1 MTNDRPYIFLS
12 RLVVVTH
19 SGAIAFDEK
28 FHRGVNIIRG
38 QNSSG
43 KSTIANFIFY
53 ALGGDYSNWT
63 TEALKCRDV
72 IAEVEIN
79 GAVITLKRHIAQGG
93 LQPMSIFWDSYEE
106 SKKDNINWQTYSYKQ
121 GTSSNTASF
130 TNVIFNA
137 LSFPEVK
144 SDLDSNI
151 TMHQILRLLYI
162 DQDTPTQNLFRYERF
177 DLPLTRQAISE
188 VLLGVYDDSL
198 YTQRLAYRNAVKEND
213 EKKRQ
218 FEGINRV
225 YGQSGTATNLSSV
238 KKEIEVAQT
247 ELANIDKAILELRE
261 KYIVRTTKRTSL
273 NSEIIQADLIPVKN
287 QISETKAKINQYE
300 LEISD
305 SKQFV
310 STLEK
315 RVEELNYSLLTRK
328 VLGELP
334 LTHCPQCLSQLENNF
349 QEGHCFLCK
358 QSLTEEAEK
367 ANAKRLKQ
375 EMEFQI
381 KESKSLLE
389 EKDRTLVELYG
400 QLPVFIEKARIL
412 QKHLDTSIEASQ
424 TTRDERI
431 DGLLI
436 SKGGVEKKIEFLTQQ
451 IAAVEMLE
459 LLKKELAE
467 LAALTERLR
476 IEILQKEEQQKHK
489 FQTALHKI
497 KEYTLFILRNDLD
510 RQDEFRKGHI
520 VDVNFHKD
528 SYSLDDGNNFSASS
542 KTYFKNAVLFSIFFA
557 SLELDFFRY
566 PRFILCDNMEDK
578 GMEKIRTQNFQNL
591 ITSMSE
597 RFGKEHQIIF
607 TTSMI
612 ADELNDTVYCVGQN
626 YDREHKT
633 LRLKAR

>member
-1 MTNDRPYIFLS
+1 MTNDRPYLFLN
-12 RLVVVTH
+12 RLIVVTH
-19 SGAIAFDEK
+19 SGTVAFDEK
-28 FHRGVNIIRG
+28 FHRGVNVIRG

-53 ALGGDYSNWT
+53 ALGGDFSNWT

-79 GAVITLKRHIAQGG
+79 GATITLKRHITQGG
-93 LQPMSIFWDSYEE
+93 LQPMSIFWDTYEE
-106 SKKDNINWQTYSYKQ
+106 SKKDSINWQTYPYKQ
-121 GTSSNTASF
+121 GTVSNTASF

-151 TMHQILRLLYI
+151 TIHQILRLLYI
-162 DQDTPTQNLFRYERF
+162 DQDTPTQNLFRFERF

-225 YGQSGTATNLSSV
+225 YGQSGTATNLRSV
-238 KKEIEVAQT
+238 QKEIELSQK
-247 ELANIDKAILELRE
+247 ELESIDIAILELRE
-261 KYIVRTTKRTSL
+261 KSIVRTTTRTAL
-273 NSEIIQADLIPVKN
+273 NSEKIQADLIPVKN
-287 QISETKAKINQYE
+287 QISDTIAKINQYE
-300 LEISD
+300 FEISD

-315 RVEELNYSLLTRK
+315 RVEELNYSLLTRRI
-328 VLGELP
+328 LGELP
-334 LTHCPQCLSQLENNF
+334 LTHCPQCLSQLENDV

-358 QSLTEEAEK
+358 QPLTEEAEK

-375 EMEFQI
+375 EMELQI
-381 KESKSLLE
+381 KESKSMLE
-389 EKDRTLVELYG
+389 EKDRILVELYG
-400 QLPVFIEKARIL
+400 QLPVFIEKARAL
-412 QKHLDTSIEASQ
+412 QKQLDTSIEASQ

-436 SKGGVEKKIEFLTQQ
+436 SKGGAEKKIEFLTQQ

-489 FQTALHKI
+489 FQEALQKI

-520 VDVNFHKD
+520 IDVNFHKD

-578 GMEKIRTQNFQNL
+578 GMEKIRTQNLQNL
-591 ITSMSE
+591 ITTMSE
-597 RFGKEHQIIF
+597 RFEKDHQIIF

-612 ADELNDTVYCVGQN
+612 ADELNDTDYCVGQS

-633 LRLKAR
+633 LHV